1 MEKIEQI
8 TWNDFEKVEIRVGK
22 IIEIEDFQ
30 EAKKPSYRLKID
42 FGSEIGIKKSCAQAT
57 NYSKEE
63 LMGRRVICVINF
75 PPKQIA
81 NAISEVLVLGART
94 EKHGTALLMPEKEAV
109 VGTKIF

>member
-1 MEKIEQI
+1 
-8 TWNDFEKVEIRVGK
+8 
-22 IIEIEDFQ
+22 
-30 EAKKPSYRLKID
+30 
-42 FGSEIGIKKSCAQAT
+42 
-57 NYSKEE
+57 
-63 LMGRRVICVINF
+63 MGRRVICVINF